1 VTVIGVVVPAYN
13 EEKLIG
19 DCLRSLQVAAACP
32 MLLGEDVRI
41 VVVLDGCSDG
51 TDEVVRDAGAMAI
64 ISDARNVGV
73 ARSVGADAAL
83 ALGARWLA
91 FTDADS
97 VVARDWLSLQLAL
110 RHDAVCGTVAV
121 ADWNMHSEAVAKHHS
136 ATYLD
141 ADGHRH
147 VHGANLGVDARA
159 YRRSGGFQPLA
170 CSEDV
175 ALVHALESCGA
186 SIAWS
191 AAPRVFTSARRDY
204 RIPGGFGAALESAGR
219 LDLKPGA
226 GADFQGAA
234 HGAD

>member
-1 VTVIGVVVPAYN
+1 MICVVVPAYN
-13 EEKLIG
+13 EEKLIV
-19 DCLRSLQVAAACP
+19 DCLRSLAVAAACP
-32 MLLGEDVRI
+32 ALLGEEVRVI
-41 VVVLDGCSDG
+41 VVLDGCNDG
-51 TDEVVRDAGAMAI
+51 TEDVVRKMRVMAVPCH
-64 ISDARNVGV
+64 ARSVGV

-97 VVARDWLSLQLAL
+97 VVARDWLSSQLSLQ
-110 RHDAVCGTVAV
+110 HDAVCGTVAV
-121 ADWNMHSEAVAKHHS
+121 ADWSMHSEAVAKNHS
-136 ATYLD
+136 ACYVD

-147 VHGANLGVDARA
+147 VHGANLGVNSGA

-175 ALVHALESCGA
+175 ALVNALQASGA

-219 LDLKPGA
+219 LDMKPS
-226 GADFQGAA
+226 GAA
-234 HGAD
+234 DLKGAANGVD